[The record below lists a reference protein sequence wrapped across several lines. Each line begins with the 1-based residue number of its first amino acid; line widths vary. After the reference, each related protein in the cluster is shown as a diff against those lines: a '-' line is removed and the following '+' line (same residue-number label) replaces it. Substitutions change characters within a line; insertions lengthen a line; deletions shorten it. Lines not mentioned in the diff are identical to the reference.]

1 MKPVY
6 ILLLL
11 KKGEKMKKYDLHIHS
26 KFSDGDYTPE
36 EIVDRLKEC
45 EIDIFSITDHD
56 NIESIR
62 AMERIDTKG
71 LKYIP
76 GIEVSCERDGYK
88 MHILGYNVD
97 GKNQELIEMCH
108 NMKLRK
114 NIRNLEIIQQLK
126 DRYGIIISKEE
137 TEKLIT
143 GKSFVGQT
151 TIARLLVQKGIISN
165 VKYAFDNYFKYM
177 DLKTPATTDL
187 NKAVQIIHNAGGYA
201 VLAHPISIERDY
213 NVSIEDVFEMFR
225 KANIDGIE
233 IFNSK
238 HTLSNIKRYLSLAKS
253 EGLLISGGSDFHGEI
268 MKPNIKL
275 GRISKDAS
283 EKEHHYEM
291 TIISKCIGKNIEKTE
306 KKENGEE
313 IEL

>member
-1 MKPVY
+1 
-6 ILLLL
+6 
-11 KKGEKMKKYDLHIHS
+11 MKKYDLHIHS
-26 KFSDGDYTPE
+26 MFSDGDYTPE

-45 EIDIFSITDHD
+45 GISIFSITDHD
-56 NIESIR
+56 NIESIS
-62 AMERIDTKG
+62 AMERVDTKG
-71 LKYIP
+71 LTYIP
-76 GIEVSCERDGYK
+76 GIEVSCDRDGYK
-88 MHILGYNVD
+88 MHILGYNID
-97 GKNQELIEMCH
+97 GNNQELIEMCH

-114 NIRNLEIIQQLK
+114 NLRNLEIIQQLK
-126 DRYGIIISKEE
+126 DKYGIIVSKEE
-137 TEKLIT
+137 TERLLT
-143 GKSFVGQT
+143 AKSFVGQT
-151 TIARLLVQKGIISN
+151 TIARLLAQKGVIPNI
-165 VKYAFDNYFKYM
+165 KYAFDNYFKYM

-213 NVSIEDVFEMFR
+213 NVNLEDIFYMFR
-225 KANIDGIE
+225 KSNIDGIE

-238 HTLSNIKRYLSLAKS
+238 HTLSDIKRYLGLAKR

-275 GRISKDAS
+275 GRISKDGT

-291 TIISKCIGKNIEKTE
+291 TIISKCIGKNVEKLE
-306 KKENGEE
+306 ERKEGEE